1 MSVLNQSGE
10 DAVECPLC
18 MEPLEVDDLNFF
30 PCTCGYQICR
40 FCWHRIRTD
49 ENGLCP
55 ACRKAYSENPAD
67 FKPLTKE
74 EIARLKAEKRLKD
87 QQRKQRVTEN
97 RKHLA
102 NVRVVQKN
110 LVFVVG
116 LPMRLAD
123 ADVLKKHEY
132 FGKFGKIHKVVINQS
147 TSYAG
152 SQGPSASAYVTYQ
165 RQEDALR
172 AIEAVNNIVVDGRTI
187 KTSLGTTKYCSHFM
201 RNQACPKPD
210 CMYLHDLGDQEASFT
225 KEEMHQGKHQ
235 EYERKLVQSLH
246 AHASSVQ
253 RKPTPSPPVTGSIVR
268 ESGTVNSQTKEAWP
282 SLQPGQTN
290 STQSSCKE
298 ISPPTQTTSQHSN
311 VISGNGTVAQQSHM
325 SSGVSTHQQN
335 NNKDESG
342 VGVRRGKSN
351 SESKAQAARNK
362 HKNSQ
367 NKEKHGTRTT
377 SRSES
382 SSINTQNSSQSQITG
397 QKDVRN
403 FSADTNSEM
412 LQKLVN
418 INGAFQN
425 GERRHS
431 DSETDQ
437 QREGSTPA
445 STISS
450 TEDSNVNHQAEHLA
464 ESSEENSGAVLLGS
478 SPASTNSSQGA
489 NQLPPPGLHNG
500 SQMQLNHRSIFQA
513 DNNSFFSSNTFQKI
527 PTTTSIPPNSLAGM
541 YKLYIVLH
549 NISNNVLI
557 SRNSNSSEKYTEQI
571 RVKGTNTN
579 LDWTSTG
586 VATIPDSLP
595 TVHSSEDWQAAFG
608 FQPESS
614 RTNHIIVKSSS
625 TDSSRVPFNSEGFA
639 DEEVYIN
646 APYTAALT
654 EPSSGTFTSNLL
666 VNSSASKFMADYQ
679 QNSLQQRLNIQAQQ
693 TQENCEY
700 IKQNGHATME
710 EVRNHCDA
718 GSDVKADDDLGFDP
732 FHETQKALAELL
744 AEDEMQVQQQKMFQQ
759 QQQREREEQTRVQH
773 QQTLASLNQQH
784 FPQVAH
790 IAHLQQQAQ
799 HLQNLQV
806 LQSHSL
812 LSRLPQN
819 LLPSGAQSPAQGTV
833 TATTLGQRSRLP
845 PPGFPG
851 STPNHMNSFGLGI
864 PRPAPTNSA
873 LSGAQPPQ
881 PQNAYLP
888 NGSPLLNTQSIGKC
902 TGDVYTLKD
911 WCEINNQQ
919 QQFHH
924 QALHQK
930 GWNNF
935 GPIADWTS
943 IDPAIVTSSRPLPF
957 QTTSAWQFSHIHP
970 SHVVTHNTQQEQ
982 NAPTQHW
989 AMQPPPGFA
998 APSTTGQLNNP
1009 QPSTTA
1015 QPHTKLISAG
1025 SEIETQ
1031 LKVIFRIIM
1040 VEEIQKKLQN
1050 EADTLRQI
1058 QKEYNKALSQRQQ
1071 LDGQLNENIM
1081 VKKELDIL
1089 KEENDVFKLI
1099 GPVLVKQELCEA
1111 KQNVD
1116 KRMDYIKSEL
1126 KRVDDLMSTLDK
1138 KLDSQR
1144 DVIDKLQQAFQQT
1157 QIKGSIN
1164 QSKS

>member
-67 FKPLTKE
+67 FKPLSKE
-74 EIARLKAEKRLKD
+74 EISRLKAEKRLKD

-201 RNQACPKPD
+201 RNQVCPKPD

-253 RKPTPSPPVTGSIVR
+253 RKPTPSPPVTGSIVSR

-290 STQSSCKE
+290 STQNNCKE
-298 ISPPTQTTSQHSN
+298 ISPPVQTTSQHSN
-311 VISGNGTVAQQSHM
+311 VTSGNGMVAQQSHV

-335 NNKDESG
+335 NNNKGESG

-367 NKEKHGTRTT
+367 NKEKHGTRVT

-382 SSINTQNSSQSQITG
+382 SSINMQSNSQSQITG

-403 FSADTNSEM
+403 FSADTNSDM
-412 LQKLVN
+412 LQKLGNKCKMEQQQQQQQPLQSQQNSNKTSKLVQLQSHEVKV
-418 INGAFQN
+418 NGAFQN
-425 GERRHS
+425 GERRYS

-450 TEDSNVNHQAEHLA
+450 TEDSNVNHQTEHLA
-464 ESSEENSGAVLLGS
+464 ESSEENSGAILLGS
-478 SPASTNSSQGA
+478 SPASTNSSQGV
-489 NQLPPPGLHNG
+489 NQPPPPGLHNG
-500 SQMQLNHRSIFQA
+500 SQMQINHRSIFQA

-527 PTTTSIPPNSLAGM
+527 PTTTSMPSNSLAA
-541 YKLYIVLH
+541 
-549 NISNNVLI
+549 
-557 SRNSNSSEKYTEQI
+557 
-571 RVKGTNTN
+571 NTN
-579 LDWTSTG
+579 LDWTNTG

-614 RTNHIIVKSSS
+614 RTNHILSKSSS
-625 TDSSRVPFNSEGFA
+625 SDSPRVTFNSESFVE
-639 DEEVYIN
+639 EEVYIN
-646 APYTAALT
+646 APYTATLT
-654 EPSSGTFTSNLL
+654 EPSSGTFTANLL
-666 VNSSASKFMADYQ
+666 VNSPASKFMADFQ

-700 IKQNGHATME
+700 IKQNGHVTME
-710 EVRNHCDA
+710 EIRNHHDA
-718 GSDVKADDDLGFDP
+718 GSDTVKADDDLGFDP

-744 AEDEMQVQQQKMFQQ
+744 AEDEMQVQQQKIFQQ
-759 QQQREREEQTRVQH
+759 QQQREREEQTRVQQ
-773 QQTLASLNQQH
+773 QQTLANLSQQH

-833 TATTLGQRSRLP
+833 TATNLGQRSRLP

-881 PQNAYLP
+881 QSAYLP

-902 TGDVYTLKD
+902 TGDAVYALKD
-911 WCEINNQQ
+911 WCEINSQQ

-957 QTTSAWQFSHIHP
+957 QTTSTWQFPHIHP
-970 SHVVTHNTQQEQ
+970 SHVVTHNAQQEQ
-982 NAPTQHW
+982 NAPAQHW

-998 APSTTGQLNNP
+998 APTTTGQLNNP
-1009 QPSTTA
+1009 QSSTTA

-1025 SEIETQ
+1025 SEIEN
-1031 LKVIFRIIM
+1031 L
-1040 VEEIQKKLQN
+1040 
-1050 EADTLRQI
+1050 
-1058 QKEYNKALSQRQQ
+1058 
-1071 LDGQLNENIM
+1071 
-1081 VKKELDIL
+1081 
-1089 KEENDVFKLI
+1089 
-1099 GPVLVKQELCEA
+1099 
-1111 KQNVD
+1111 
-1116 KRMDYIKSEL
+1116 
-1126 KRVDDLMSTLDK
+1126 
-1138 KLDSQR
+1138 
-1144 DVIDKLQQAFQQT
+1144 
-1157 QIKGSIN
+1157 
-1164 QSKS
+1164 

>member
-67 FKPLTKE
+67 FKPLSME

-116 LPMRLAD
+116 LPLRLAD
-123 ADVLKKHEY
+123 ADILKRHEY

-172 AIEAVNNIVVDGRTI
+172 AIEAVNNVVMDGRTI

-201 RNQACPKPD
+201 RNQPCPKPD

-246 AHASSVQ
+246 ASHASAQ
-253 RKPTPSPPVTGSIVR
+253 RKPTPSPSVTGSIVR
-268 ESGTVNSQTKEAWP
+268 ENGTSNSQAKEAWP
-282 SLQPGQTN
+282 SLQTGQTN
-290 STQSSCKE
+290 SSQTNCKE
-298 ISPPTQTTSQHSN
+298 LSPPSQTTSQQN
-311 VISGNGTVAQQSHM
+311 NMTNGSSTINQQSHVL
-325 SSGVSTHQQN
+325 SGGSTQQQN
-335 NNKDESG
+335 NNNKGENMNI
-342 VGVRRGKSN
+342 RRGKSN

-362 HKNSQ
+362 HKNCQ
-367 NKEKHGTRTT
+367 NKEKHSTRPT

-382 SSINTQNSSQSQITG
+382 SSIGTQNNVQSQING
-397 QKDVRN
+397 QKDIRN
-403 FSADTNSEM
+403 FSSESNSDV
-412 LQKLVN
+412 LQKLGNKCKSEQQSQPQQQQQQPQQPPSQQQSQQQSNKRSKLVQQQQQYQQSQELKVN
-418 INGAFQN
+418 GIVQN
-425 GERRHS
+425 GDRRHS

-450 TEDSNVNHQAEHLA
+450 TEDSNVNHQVEHLV
-464 ESSEENSGAVLLGS
+464 ESSEENNGAAILGS

-489 NQLPPPGLHNG
+489 NQQPPPGLHNG
-500 SQMQLNHRSIFQA
+500 SQIQFNHRSIFQT

-527 PTTTSIPPNSLAGM
+527 STTTSVPPTSLTA
-541 YKLYIVLH
+541 
-549 NISNNVLI
+549 
-557 SRNSNSSEKYTEQI
+557 
-571 RVKGTNTN
+571 N
-579 LDWTSTG
+579 LNWTTTG
-586 VATIPDSLP
+586 LASIPDSLP
-595 TVHSSEDWQAAFG
+595 MVQSSEDWQAAFG
-608 FQPESS
+608 FQPETSQ
-614 RTNHIIVKSSS
+614 TNHVVQKSSP
-625 TDSSRVPFNSEGFA
+625 SSSPGVTFNSEGFV
-639 DEEVYIN
+639 DEEVYTN
-646 APYTAALT
+646 LQYTTLS
-654 EPSSGTFTSNLL
+654 EPSSTFTSSLL
-666 VNSSASKFMADYQ
+666 VNSPASKFMADFQ
-679 QNSLQQRLNIQAQQ
+679 QNSLQQRLALQAQQ
-693 TQENCEY
+693 NQENCEY
-700 IKQNGHATME
+700 IKQNGHATLE
-710 EVRNHCDA
+710 EVRNHKES
-718 GSDVKADDDLGFDP
+718 GSDLKADDDLGFDP
-732 FHETQKALAELL
+732 FHETQKALAELM
-744 AEDEMQVQQQKMFQQ
+744 ENEMQIQQQRFQQQQ
-759 QQQREREEQTRVQH
+759 QQQREREEQNRVQH
-773 QQTLASLNQQH
+773 QQNITNLGQQH

-806 LQSHSL
+806 IQQSHSL

-819 LLPSGAQSPAQGTV
+819 LLQSGTQSSAQSTV
-833 TATTLGQRSRLP
+833 ATASLGQRSRLP
-845 PPGFPG
+845 PPG
-851 STPNHMNSFGLGI
+851 
-864 PRPAPTNSA
+864 
-873 LSGAQPPQ
+873 AQPPQ
-881 PQNAYLP
+881 QNTYLP
-888 NGSPLLNTQSIGKC
+888 NGILNSQGISKC
-902 TGDVYTLKD
+902 AGDAMYTLKD
-911 WCEINNQQ
+911 WCDINNQQQQ

-930 GWNNF
+930 GGWNNF

-943 IDPAIVTSSRPLPF
+943 IDPAIVSSSRPLPF
-957 QTTSAWQFSHIHP
+957 QTTSTWQFPHVHPPHTVSH
-970 SHVVTHNTQQEQ
+970 NAQQEQQ

-998 APSTTGQLNNP
+998 APATTGQLSNQ

-1025 SEIETQ
+1025 SEIEN
-1031 LKVIFRIIM
+1031 L
-1040 VEEIQKKLQN
+1040 
-1050 EADTLRQI
+1050 
-1058 QKEYNKALSQRQQ
+1058 
-1071 LDGQLNENIM
+1071 
-1081 VKKELDIL
+1081 
-1089 KEENDVFKLI
+1089 
-1099 GPVLVKQELCEA
+1099 
-1111 KQNVD
+1111 
-1116 KRMDYIKSEL
+1116 
-1126 KRVDDLMSTLDK
+1126 
-1138 KLDSQR
+1138 
-1144 DVIDKLQQAFQQT
+1144 
-1157 QIKGSIN
+1157 
-1164 QSKS
+1164 

>member
-1 MSVLNQSGE
+1 MSVLNQSGD

-67 FKPLTKE
+67 FKPLSKE
-74 EIARLKAEKRLKD
+74 DVVRLKAEKRLKD

-123 ADVLKKHEY
+123 ADVLKKHDY

-172 AIEAVNNIVVDGRTI
+172 AIEAVNNIIVDGRTI

-246 AHASSVQ
+246 AQASSVQ

-290 STQSSCKE
+290 STQTSCKE
-298 ISPPTQTTSQHSN
+298 ISPPAQTTSQHGN
-311 VISGNGTVAQQSHM
+311 VTSGNGTVAQQCHL
-325 SSGVSTHQQN
+325 SSGVPTHQQN
-335 NNKDESG
+335 NNNKGESG

-367 NKEKHGTRTT
+367 NKEKHGTRPT

-382 SSINTQNSSQSQITG
+382 SSISTQSGSQSQITG

-412 LQKLVN
+412 LQKLGNKCKMEQQQQQQPQISNKTSKLVQLQSHEVN
-418 INGAFQN
+418 VNGAFQN

-431 DSETDQ
+431 DSEMDQ

-450 TEDSNVNHQAEHLA
+450 TEDSNINHQAEHLV
-464 ESSEENSGAVLLGS
+464 ESSEENSGSGAVLLGS

-527 PTTTSIPPNSLAGM
+527 PTTTSMPPNSLTGSFQVTM
-541 YKLYIVLH
+541 
-549 NISNNVLI
+549 
-557 SRNSNSSEKYTEQI
+557 QI
-571 RVKGTNTN
+571 RKQEKFVDKRAMAIREIESKANTN

-608 FQPESS
+608 FQPEST
-614 RTNHIIVKSSS
+614 RANHIISKSSP
-625 TDSSRVPFNSEGFA
+625 TDSPRVTFNSEGFVE
-639 DEEVYIN
+639 EEVYMN
-646 APYTAALT
+646 APYTATLA

-666 VNSSASKFMADYQ
+666 VNSSASKFMADFQ

-693 TQENCEY
+693 QTQENCEY
-700 IKQNGHATME
+700 VKQNGHATME
-710 EVRNHCDA
+710 EVRNHRDA

-744 AEDEMQVQQQKMFQQ
+744 EDEMQVQQQKMFQQQ

-773 QQTLASLNQQH
+773 QQTLVSLNQQH

-833 TATTLGQRSRLP
+833 TATSLGQRSRLP

-881 PQNAYLP
+881 QSAYLP

-902 TGDVYTLKD
+902 TGDAVYTLKD
-911 WCEINNQQ
+911 WCEINNQQQQQQQQQ

-957 QTTSAWQFSHIHP
+957 QTTNAWQFSHIHP
-970 SHVVTHNTQQEQ
+970 SHVVTHNAQQEQ
-982 NAPTQHW
+982 SAPPQHW

-998 APSTTGQLNNP
+998 APTTAGQLNNP

-1025 SEIETQ
+1025 SEIEN
-1031 LKVIFRIIM
+1031 L
-1040 VEEIQKKLQN
+1040 
-1050 EADTLRQI
+1050 
-1058 QKEYNKALSQRQQ
+1058 
-1071 LDGQLNENIM
+1071 
-1081 VKKELDIL
+1081 
-1089 KEENDVFKLI
+1089 
-1099 GPVLVKQELCEA
+1099 
-1111 KQNVD
+1111 
-1116 KRMDYIKSEL
+1116 
-1126 KRVDDLMSTLDK
+1126 
-1138 KLDSQR
+1138 
-1144 DVIDKLQQAFQQT
+1144 
-1157 QIKGSIN
+1157 
-1164 QSKS
+1164 

>member
-201 RNQACPKPD
+201 RNQPCPKPD

-268 ESGTVNSQTKEAWP
+268 ESGTITSQTKEAWP

-290 STQSSCKE
+290 STQINCKE
-298 ISPPTQTTSQHSN
+298 ISPPAQQTSQHNN
-311 VISGNGTVAQQSHM
+311 VTGGSGTVVQQQTHI

-335 NNKDESG
+335 NNNKGESG
-342 VGVRRGKSN
+342 LGIRRGKSN
-351 SESKAQAARNK
+351 SESKTQAARNK
-362 HKNSQ
+362 HKNNQ

-382 SSINTQNSSQSQITG
+382 SSINTQNNSQSQIIG
-397 QKDVRN
+397 QKDLRN
-403 FSADTNSEM
+403 FSADTNGEM
-412 LQKLVN
+412 LQKLSNKCKTEPQQQQSQQPQSQQGSKTSKLVQSQSHE
-418 INGAFQN
+418 IKVNGALQN

-437 QREGSTPA
+437 QRENSTPA

-464 ESSEENSGAVLLGS
+464 ESSEDSSSVAVLLGS

-489 NQLPPPGLHNG
+489 NQPPPPGLHNG
-500 SQMQLNHRSIFQA
+500 SQLPLNHRSLFQA

-527 PTTTSIPPNSLAGM
+527 PTTTSMPPNSLAA
-541 YKLYIVLH
+541 
-549 NISNNVLI
+549 NA
-557 SRNSNSSEKYTEQI
+557 
-571 RVKGTNTN
+571 N

-586 VATIPDSLP
+586 VASIPDSLP
-595 TVHSSEDWQAAFG
+595 SVQTSEDWQAAFG

-614 RTNHIIVKSSS
+614 RTNHVISKPSP
-625 TDSSRVPFNSEGFA
+625 TDSPRVTFNSEGFV

-646 APYTAALT
+646 APSTTTLAEL
-654 EPSSGTFTSNLL
+654 SSSTITSNFLA
-666 VNSSASKFMADYQ
+666 NSPASKFMADFQ
-679 QNSLQQRLNIQAQQ
+679 QNSLQQRLNMQAQQ
-693 TQENCEY
+693 NQENREY
-700 IKQNGHATME
+700 IKQNGHATLD
-710 EVRNHCDA
+710 EVRNHRDA
-718 GSDVKADDDLGFDP
+718 SSDVKADDDLGFDP
-732 FHETQKALAELL
+732 FHETQKALAELMENEL
-744 AEDEMQVQQQKMFQQ
+744 QIQQQRIFQQQQQ
-759 QQQREREEQTRVQH
+759 QQQREREEQNRVQH
-773 QQTLASLNQQH
+773 QQTLASLSQQH
-784 FPQVAH
+784 YPQVAH

-819 LLPSGAQSPAQGTV
+819 LLQSGAQSPAQATV
-833 TATTLGQRSRLP
+833 TATSLGQRSRLP

-881 PQNAYLP
+881 QGAYLP
-888 NGSPLLNTQSIGKC
+888 NGSPLLNTQTIGKC
-902 TGDVYTLKD
+902 AGDTVYTLKD

-919 QQFHH
+919 QQQQFHH
-924 QALHQK
+924 QTLHQK

-935 GPIADWTS
+935 GAITDWTS

-957 QTTSAWQFSHIHP
+957 QTTSTWQFPHIHP
-970 SHVVTHNTQQEQ
+970 HTVTHNAQQ
-982 NAPTQHW
+982 NAPAQHW

-998 APSTTGQLNNP
+998 AAPTTTGQLSNS

-1015 QPHTKLISAG
+1015 QPHTKLISTG
-1025 SEIETQ
+1025 SEIEN
-1031 LKVIFRIIM
+1031 L
-1040 VEEIQKKLQN
+1040 
-1050 EADTLRQI
+1050 
-1058 QKEYNKALSQRQQ
+1058 
-1071 LDGQLNENIM
+1071 
-1081 VKKELDIL
+1081 
-1089 KEENDVFKLI
+1089 
-1099 GPVLVKQELCEA
+1099 
-1111 KQNVD
+1111 
-1116 KRMDYIKSEL
+1116 
-1126 KRVDDLMSTLDK
+1126 
-1138 KLDSQR
+1138 
-1144 DVIDKLQQAFQQT
+1144 
-1157 QIKGSIN
+1157 
-1164 QSKS
+1164 

>member
-201 RNQACPKPD
+201 RNQPCPKPD

-268 ESGTVNSQTKEAWP
+268 ESGTITSQTKEAWP

-290 STQSSCKE
+290 STQINCKE
-298 ISPPTQTTSQHSN
+298 ISPPAQQTSQHNN
-311 VISGNGTVAQQSHM
+311 VTGGSGTVVQQQTHI

-335 NNKDESG
+335 NNNKGESG
-342 VGVRRGKSN
+342 LGIRRGKSN
-351 SESKAQAARNK
+351 SESKTQAARNK
-362 HKNSQ
+362 HKNNQ

-382 SSINTQNSSQSQITG
+382 SSINTQNNSQSQIIG
-397 QKDVRN
+397 QKDLRN
-403 FSADTNSEM
+403 FSADTNGEM
-412 LQKLVN
+412 LQKLSNKCKTEPQQQQSQQPQSQQGSKTSKLVQSQSHE
-418 INGAFQN
+418 IKVNGALQN

-437 QREGSTPA
+437 QRENSTPA

-464 ESSEENSGAVLLGS
+464 ESSEDSSSVAVLLGS

-489 NQLPPPGLHNG
+489 NQPPPPGLHNG
-500 SQMQLNHRSIFQA
+500 SQLPLNHRSLFQA

-527 PTTTSIPPNSLAGM
+527 PTTTSMPPNSLAA
-541 YKLYIVLH
+541 
-549 NISNNVLI
+549 NA
-557 SRNSNSSEKYTEQI
+557 
-571 RVKGTNTN
+571 N

-586 VATIPDSLP
+586 VASIPDSLP
-595 TVHSSEDWQAAFG
+595 SVQTSEDWQAAFG

-614 RTNHIIVKSSS
+614 RTNHVISKPSP
-625 TDSSRVPFNSEGFA
+625 TDSPRVTFNSEGFV

-646 APYTAALT
+646 APSTTTLAEL
-654 EPSSGTFTSNLL
+654 SSSTITSNFLA
-666 VNSSASKFMADYQ
+666 NSPASKFMADFQ
-679 QNSLQQRLNIQAQQ
+679 QNSLQQRLNMQAQQ
-693 TQENCEY
+693 NQENREY
-700 IKQNGHATME
+700 IKQNGHATLD
-710 EVRNHCDA
+710 EVRNHRDA
-718 GSDVKADDDLGFDP
+718 SSDVKADDDLGFDP
-732 FHETQKALAELL
+732 FHETQKALAELMENEL
-744 AEDEMQVQQQKMFQQ
+744 QIQQQRIFQQQQQ
-759 QQQREREEQTRVQH
+759 QQQREREEQNRVQH
-773 QQTLASLNQQH
+773 QQTLASLSQQH
-784 FPQVAH
+784 YPQVAH

-819 LLPSGAQSPAQGTV
+819 LLQSGAQSPAQATV
-833 TATTLGQRSRLP
+833 TATSLGQRSRLP

-873 LSGAQPPQ
+873 LSVLCLQEH
-881 PQNAYLP
+881 N
-888 NGSPLLNTQSIGKC
+888 LLNRARIFPMEVRFLTHKLLASAQATRSI
-902 TGDVYTLKD
+902 
-911 WCEINNQQ
+911 
-919 QQFHH
+919 
-924 QALHQK
+924 
-930 GWNNF
+930 
-935 GPIADWTS
+935 P
-943 IDPAIVTSSRPLPF
+943 
-957 QTTSAWQFSHIHP
+957 
-970 SHVVTHNTQQEQ
+970 
-982 NAPTQHW
+982 
-989 AMQPPPGFA
+989 
-998 APSTTGQLNNP
+998 
-1009 QPSTTA
+1009 
-1015 QPHTKLISAG
+1015 
-1025 SEIETQ
+1025 
-1031 LKVIFRIIM
+1031 
-1040 VEEIQKKLQN
+1040 
-1050 EADTLRQI
+1050 
-1058 QKEYNKALSQRQQ
+1058 
-1071 LDGQLNENIM
+1071 
-1081 VKKELDIL
+1081 
-1089 KEENDVFKLI
+1089 
-1099 GPVLVKQELCEA
+1099 
-1111 KQNVD
+1111 
-1116 KRMDYIKSEL
+1116 
-1126 KRVDDLMSTLDK
+1126 
-1138 KLDSQR
+1138 
-1144 DVIDKLQQAFQQT
+1144 
-1157 QIKGSIN
+1157 
-1164 QSKS
+1164 

>member
-290 STQSSCKE
+290 SSQISCKE
-298 ISPPTQTTSQHSN
+298 ISPPAQTTSQHSN
-311 VISGNGTVAQQSHM
+311 VTSGNGTVAQQSHM
-325 SSGVSTHQQN
+325 SSGVPTHQQN
-335 NNKDESG
+335 NNNKGESG

-382 SSINTQNSSQSQITG
+382 SSINTQSSSQPQITG

-403 FSADTNSEM
+403 FSADTNCEM
-412 LQKLVN
+412 LQKLGNKCKIEQQLQQQPQPQQISNKTSKLVQLQSHEIN
-418 INGAFQN
+418 VNGAFQN

-431 DSETDQ
+431 DSEMDQ

-450 TEDSNVNHQAEHLA
+450 TEDSNVNHQAEHLT
-464 ESSEENSGAVLLGS
+464 ESSEENSGAILLGS

-489 NQLPPPGLHNG
+489 NQPPPPGLHNG

-527 PTTTSIPPNSLAGM
+527 PATTSMPPNSLAA
-541 YKLYIVLH
+541 
-549 NISNNVLI
+549 
-557 SRNSNSSEKYTEQI
+557 
-571 RVKGTNTN
+571 NTN

-586 VATIPDSLP
+586 VAAIPDSLP

-614 RTNHIIVKSSS
+614 RTNHIITKPSP
-625 TDSSRVPFNSEGFA
+625 TDSPRVTFNSEGFV

-666 VNSSASKFMADYQ
+666 VNSSTSKFMTDFQ
-679 QNSLQQRLNIQAQQ
+679 QNSLQQRLIQAPQ

-700 IKQNGHATME
+700 VKQNGHATIE
-710 EVRNHCDA
+710 EIRNHRET

-744 AEDEMQVQQQKMFQQ
+744 EDEMQVQQQKMFQQ
-759 QQQREREEQTRVQH
+759 QQQQREREEQTRVQH
-773 QQTLASLNQQH
+773 HQTLANLNQQH

-790 IAHLQQQAQ
+790 ITHLQQAQ

-819 LLPSGAQSPAQGTV
+819 LLPSGAQSPAQSTV
-833 TATTLGQRSRLP
+833 TANSLGQRSRLP

-881 PQNAYLP
+881 QSAYLP
-888 NGSPLLNTQSIGKC
+888 NGSPLLNTQTISKC
-902 TGDVYTLKD
+902 TGDAVYTLKD

-957 QTTSAWQFSHIHP
+957 QTTNAWQFSHIHP
-970 SHVVTHNTQQEQ
+970 SHVVTHNAQQEQ
-982 NAPTQHW
+982 NAPQHW

-998 APSTTGQLNNP
+998 APTTTGQLNNP
-1009 QPSTTA
+1009 QPSATA

-1025 SEIETQ
+1025 SEIEN
-1031 LKVIFRIIM
+1031 L
-1040 VEEIQKKLQN
+1040 
-1050 EADTLRQI
+1050 
-1058 QKEYNKALSQRQQ
+1058 
-1071 LDGQLNENIM
+1071 
-1081 VKKELDIL
+1081 
-1089 KEENDVFKLI
+1089 
-1099 GPVLVKQELCEA
+1099 
-1111 KQNVD
+1111 
-1116 KRMDYIKSEL
+1116 
-1126 KRVDDLMSTLDK
+1126 
-1138 KLDSQR
+1138 
-1144 DVIDKLQQAFQQT
+1144 
-1157 QIKGSIN
+1157 
-1164 QSKS
+1164 

>member
-67 FKPLTKE
+67 FKPLSME

-116 LPMRLAD
+116 LPLRLAD
-123 ADVLKKHEY
+123 ADVLKRHEY

-172 AIEAVNNIVVDGRTI
+172 AIEAVNNVVMDGRTI

-201 RNQACPKPD
+201 RNQPCPKPD

-246 AHASSVQ
+246 ASHASAQ
-253 RKPTPSPPVTGSIVR
+253 RKPTPSPSVTGSIVR
-268 ESGTVNSQTKEAWP
+268 ENGTSNSQAKEAWP
-282 SLQPGQTN
+282 SLQTGQTN
-290 STQSSCKE
+290 STQTNCKE
-298 ISPPTQTTSQHSN
+298 LLPPSQATSQQN
-311 VISGNGTVAQQSHM
+311 NITNGNGTTNQQNHVP
-325 SSGVSTHQQN
+325 SGGSTHQQN
-335 NNKDESG
+335 NNNKGESINL
-342 VGVRRGKSN
+342 RRGKSN

-362 HKNSQ
+362 HKNCQ
-367 NKEKHGTRTT
+367 NKEKHSTRTT

-382 SSINTQNSSQSQITG
+382 SSIGAQNNVQPQING
-397 QKDVRN
+397 QKDIRN
-403 FSADTNSEM
+403 FSTESNSDV
-412 LQKLVN
+412 LQKLGNKCKSEQQQQPPQQQPPPQQQQQNNKGLKLIQQQQQQQQQTQELKVN
-418 INGAFQN
+418 GIVQN

-450 TEDSNVNHQAEHLA
+450 TEDSNGNQQVEHLA
-464 ESSEENSGAVLLGS
+464 ESSEENNGAAMLGS

-489 NQLPPPGLHNG
+489 NQQPPPGLHNG
-500 SQMQLNHRSIFQA
+500 SQMQLSHRSIFQA

-527 PTTTSIPPNSLAGM
+527 STTTSVPPTSLTA
-541 YKLYIVLH
+541 
-549 NISNNVLI
+549 NP
-557 SRNSNSSEKYTEQI
+557 
-571 RVKGTNTN
+571 N
-579 LDWTSTG
+579 LNWTSTG
-586 VATIPDSLP
+586 LASIPDSLP
-595 TVHSSEDWQAAFG
+595 IVQSSEDWQAAFG
-608 FQPESS
+608 FQPETS
-614 RTNHIIVKSSS
+614 RTNHVVQKSSP
-625 TDSSRVPFNSEGFA
+625 SSSPGVTFNSESFV
-639 DEEVYIN
+639 DEEVYTN
-646 APYTAALT
+646 LQYTALS
-654 EPSSGTFTSNLL
+654 EPSGTFTSSLL
-666 VNSSASKFMADYQ
+666 VNSPASKFMADFQ
-679 QNSLQQRLNIQAQQ
+679 QNSLQQRLALQAQQ
-693 TQENCEY
+693 NQENCEY
-700 IKQNGHATME
+700 IKQNGHATLE
-710 EVRNHCDA
+710 EVRNHKES
-718 GSDVKADDDLGFDP
+718 GSDIKADDDLGFDP
-732 FHETQKALAELL
+732 FHETQKALAELM
-744 AEDEMQVQQQKMFQQ
+744 ENEMQLQQQRLFQQQQ
-759 QQQREREEQTRVQH
+759 QQQREREEQNRIQH
-773 QQTLASLNQQH
+773 QQNIANLGQQH

-806 LQSHSL
+806 LQQSHSL

-819 LLPSGAQSPAQGTV
+819 LLQSGTQSPAQNTV
-833 TATTLGQRSRLP
+833 AAASLGQRSRLP
-845 PPGFPG
+845 PPG
-851 STPNHMNSFGLGI
+851 
-864 PRPAPTNSA
+864 
-873 LSGAQPPQ
+873 AQPQ
-881 PQNAYLP
+881 QQNAYLP
-888 NGSPLLNTQSIGKC
+888 NGNPLLNSQGISKC
-902 TGDVYTLKD
+902 AGDALYTLKD
-911 WCEINNQQ
+911 WCDINNQQQQ

-930 GWNNF
+930 GGWNNF

-943 IDPAIVTSSRPLPF
+943 IDPAIVSSSRPLPF
-957 QTTSAWQFSHIHP
+957 QTTSTWQFPHVHPTHTVSH
-970 SHVVTHNTQQEQ
+970 NAQQEQQ

-998 APSTTGQLNNP
+998 APATTGQLSNQ

-1025 SEIETQ
+1025 SEIEN
-1031 LKVIFRIIM
+1031 L
-1040 VEEIQKKLQN
+1040 
-1050 EADTLRQI
+1050 
-1058 QKEYNKALSQRQQ
+1058 
-1071 LDGQLNENIM
+1071 
-1081 VKKELDIL
+1081 
-1089 KEENDVFKLI
+1089 
-1099 GPVLVKQELCEA
+1099 
-1111 KQNVD
+1111 
-1116 KRMDYIKSEL
+1116 
-1126 KRVDDLMSTLDK
+1126 
-1138 KLDSQR
+1138 
-1144 DVIDKLQQAFQQT
+1144 
-1157 QIKGSIN
+1157 
-1164 QSKS
+1164 